1 MLGENQPDA
10 IPNRKISYL
19 RPHRVDDSGTVLTRR
34 HFIER
39 QRSDAESPI
48 GGIDSG
54 THQADT
60 NFARTGLGNFALG
73 QRQNVGGAGAG
84 VDNGSQVE
92 APV

>member
-19 RPHRVDDSGTVLTRR
+19 RPHRVDNASTVLAWR

-39 QRSDAESPI
+39 QRSDSESPI

-60 NFARTGLGNFALG
+60 NFARTRLGNVALG

>member
-10 IPNRKISYL
+10 IPNRKIADM
-19 RPHRVDDSGTVLTRR
+19 RPHRVDNAGTVLTRR
-34 HFIER
+34 HFIEQ
-39 QRSDAESPI
+39 QRSDSESPI

-60 NFARTGLGNFALG
+60 NFARTGLGNVPLG
-73 QRQNVGGAGAG
+73 QRQNVGGSGAG

-92 APV
+92 TPD

>member
-10 IPNRKISYL
+10 IANRKIGYL
-19 RPHRVDDSGTVLTRR
+19 RPHRVDYASTVLTRR

-39 QRSDAESPI
+39 QRSDSESPI

-54 THQADT
+54 THQADP
-60 NFARTGLGNFALG
+60 NFTRAGLGNVALG
-73 QRQNVGGAGAG
+73 QRQNVGGAGAI

-92 APV
+92 APD

>member
-1 MLGENQPDA
+1 MLGENRPDA

-19 RPHRVDDSGTVLTRR
+19 RPHRVDDAGTILTRR

-39 QRSDAESPI
+39 QRSDSESPI

-84 VDNGSQVE
+84 VDNGSQFE